1 MATTESWPGAGSQS
15 SRQARPLPGP
25 GVLSSR
31 TWAALQHRVGA
42 GRLSRWPRGAAA
54 SLLPT
59 PETKENPRPLD
70 QSSSFPPN
78 FKRNGFITGI
88 IRTYKEE
95 NQNYSPKLS
104 AFHFAYFFAT
114 YLCNFSSG
122 NHAEY
127 IILCLAF

>member
-1 MATTESWPGAGSQS
+1 MAEGS
-15 SRQARPLPGP
+15 SRVPPVP
-25 GVLSSR
+25 
-31 TWAALQHRVGA
+31 
-42 GRLSRWPRGAAA
+42 

-78 FKRNGFITGI
+78 FKGNGFITVI